1 MVSLDNK
8 YEKPVR
14 LAVIGG
20 SGFYELHGFTPV
32 ARLSPVT
39 PWGHPSSPITIAH
52 SSSGFPVAFLARH
65 GTGHTYSP
73 SEVPNQANIAALKH
87 IGVQAILAFSAVGS
101 LREEIK
107 PEDFVIPDQIIDRTK
122 GIRPSTFFG
131 NGLVGHASF
140 GDPFDQ
146 ELISICS
153 THASVLIN
161 AKLHVPTPDCPLT
174 LICMEG
180 PQFSTRAESN
190 LYRSWGGS
198 VINMSA
204 LPESK
209 LAREAEIAYAMICM
223 STDYDSWKQ
232 NEEPVTVEAVM
243 GHVRHNTA
251 NAAHL
256 AEALVLALEEP
267 LERGTIG
274 KDLRGSMKFVAMT
287 APHLRKKEILEKLE
301 YILPGYYS

>member
-1 MVSLDNK
+1 
-8 YEKPVR
+8 
-14 LAVIGG
+14 
-20 SGFYELHGFTPV
+20 
-32 ARLSPVT
+32 
-39 PWGHPSSPITIAH
+39 
-52 SSSGFPVAFLARH
+52 
-65 GTGHTYSP
+65 
-73 SEVPNQANIAALKH
+73 
-87 IGVQAILAFSAVGS
+87 
-101 LREEIK
+101 
-107 PEDFVIPDQIIDRTK
+107 
-122 GIRPSTFFG
+122 
-131 NGLVGHASF
+131 
-140 GDPFDQ
+140 
-146 ELISICS
+146 
-153 THASVLIN
+153 
-161 AKLHVPTPDCPLT
+161 
-174 LICMEG
+174 
-180 PQFSTRAESN
+180 
-190 LYRSWGGS
+190 
-198 VINMSA
+198 MSA